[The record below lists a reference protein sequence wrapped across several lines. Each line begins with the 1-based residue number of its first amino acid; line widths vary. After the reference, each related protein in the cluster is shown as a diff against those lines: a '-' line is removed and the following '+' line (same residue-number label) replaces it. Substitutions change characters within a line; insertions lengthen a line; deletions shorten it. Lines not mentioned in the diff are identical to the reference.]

1 MNRFQTG
8 QGPRRANSNTNGSRP
23 ITFVWLW
30 PATDHEPHC
39 RHVPITKSEGGLN
52 LLHEADDD
60 AVIRLESTA
69 TACDTREINRHAI
82 LIRGVKNWWKNCH
95 LVGLHCEGLPM
106 KKITGIHHFITIL
119 WYVFICVQLLF
130 AHNISFSYKS
140 ECPGRNLISTIALFL
155 LCWPGW
161 HDLHELHSHQSGGAR
176 GTLGRWT
183 GLPGGRGI
191 RKPDLL
197 PSVDGQ
203 QGEISSFIAFLP
215 ARRYAS
221 ANTSDDPMSN
231 CLCLCLSV
239 HLSVSVTS
247 HIVDSCPLSR
257 FEGGLQQ
264 LHTADD
270 SAVHWLET
278 AAKKALAKWNEQVS
292 VLPKRMNES
301 GWFWLDSYLRPILH
315 CVIRKFTHLQ
325 KWGYFHLDICS
336 KLWI

>member
-1 MNRFQTG
+1 MCLFAFSYFLLITYPSRTSLSVRGEIWYLRSPCFCCAG
-8 QGPRRANSNTNGSRP
+8 Q
-23 ITFVWLW
+23 
-30 PATDHEPHC
+30 
-39 RHVPITKSEGGLN
+39 
-52 LLHEADDD
+52 DDM
-60 AVIRLESTA
+60 ICMSCTA
-69 TACDTREINRHAI
+69 TSLAGHEGHSDGERVCLAAEGFGNRT
-82 LIRGVKNWWKNCH
+82 C
-95 LVGLHCEGLPM
+95 
-106 KKITGIHHFITIL
+106 
-119 WYVFICVQLLF
+119 
-130 AHNISFSYKS
+130 
-140 ECPGRNLISTIALFL
+140 FL
-155 LCWPGW
+155 QSMANKVRFRCL
-161 HDLHELHSHQSGGAR
+161 SH
-176 GTLGRWT
+176 
-183 GLPGGRGI
+183 
-191 RKPDLL
+191 
-197 PSVDGQ
+197 
-203 QGEISSFIAFLP
+203 FLP

-221 ANTSDDPMSN
+221 ADTSDDPMSD

-292 VLPKRMNES
+292 VLPKRLNES